1 MWGGQGGQGGFNQP
15 GFNQGFSQ
23 GQGFNQ
29 GFNQGQ
35 GQGFNQGFNQ
45 GQGFNQ
51 IQPSAYYGGNGGAP
65 GEHKGPNYSL
75 IGVRG
80 RAGGAVDRL
89 QFLFVD
95 VITGQC
101 VETPGIGGNGGNAF

>member
-15 GFNQGFSQ
+15 GFN
-23 GQGFNQ
+23 
-29 GFNQGQ
+29 Q

-51 IQPSAYYGGNGGAP
+51 IQPSAYYGGNGGVP